1 MRVRALLVATLL
13 ACTLALVVSPAIAG
27 GPLRYANW
35 NDVGRRM
42 SICAQDLAVRSYPGG
57 PAFAYMYSGQ
67 TILIKD
73 AGQVEFGGEWVYGF
87 VYGNVNAHGY
97 IQNGWFC
104 YGQG

>member
-1 MRVRALLVATLL
+1 
-13 ACTLALVVSPAIAG
+13 
-27 GPLRYANW
+27 
-35 NDVGRRM
+35 
-42 SICAQDLAVRSYPGG
+42 
-57 PAFAYMYSGQ
+57 MYSGQ

-73 AGQVEFGGEWVYGF
+73 AGWQEFGGEWVYGF